1 MEKKPF
7 IKPDSETLRLSAED
21 VVVTS
26 RIMDDGEMEPVEE
39 SEM

>member
-7 IKPDSETLRLSAED
+7 IKPDSEMLRLSAED

-26 RIMDDGEMEPVEE
+26 PDPGEMASDCGEV
-39 SEM
+39 